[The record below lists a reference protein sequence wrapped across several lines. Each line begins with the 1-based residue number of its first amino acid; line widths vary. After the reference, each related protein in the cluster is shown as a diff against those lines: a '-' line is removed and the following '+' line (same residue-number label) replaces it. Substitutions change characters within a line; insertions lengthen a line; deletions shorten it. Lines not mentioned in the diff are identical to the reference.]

1 MSFVFPF
8 PRAKAALNLET
19 QIENTD
25 KIVSTF
31 EAKLAQDSVIP
42 ASPNALQDRANDLQV
57 GEQQLLMKGG
67 RSLSWGAM
75 WEELDLFEHLE
86 APVMKLF

>member
-1 MSFVFPF
+1 MCFVFPF

-31 EAKLAQDSVIP
+31 EAKLAQDSIIP

-57 GEQQLLMKGG
+57 GEHQASSSGLEIPELREQCG
-67 RSLSWGAM
+67 RSWTYLST
-75 WEELDLFEHLE
+75 LRNQ
-86 APVMKLF
+86 

>member
-1 MSFVFPF
+1 MQNWREEQEIKWPGVANFVIFPF
-8 PRAKAALNLET
+8 LRAKAALNLET

-31 EAKLAQDSVIP
+31 EAKLAQDSIIP

-57 GEQQLLMKGG
+57 
-67 RSLSWGAM
+67 R
-75 WEELDLFEHLE
+75 EHQTLC
-86 APVMKLF
+86 

>member
-1 MSFVFPF
+1 MSFIFPF

-31 EAKLAQDSVIP
+31 EAKLAQDGIIP

-57 GEQQLLMKGG
+57 GKHQASHSGWEIPELREQCG
-67 RSLSWGAM
+67 
-75 WEELDLFEHLE
+75 FI
-86 APVMKLF
+86 

>member
-1 MSFVFPF
+1 MGSSVANLVGFLLR
-8 PRAKAALNLET
+8 RAKAALNLET

-31 EAKLAQDSVIP
+31 EAKLAQDSIIP

-57 GEQQLLMKGG
+57 GQHQGLREG
-67 RSLSWGAM
+67 RGIS
-75 WEELDLFEHLE
+75 ELR
-86 APVMKLF
+86 

>member
-1 MSFVFPF
+1 MQNQREKEKNGIFCSSPCPVIFPF

-31 EAKLAQDSVIP
+31 EAKLAQDSIIP

-57 GEQQLLMKGG
+57 GEHQALC
-67 RSLSWGAM
+67 
-75 WEELDLFEHLE
+75 
-86 APVMKLF
+86 

>member
-1 MSFVFPF
+1 MGSFVVNLVLSFFLF

-31 EAKLAQDSVIP
+31 EAKLAQDSIIP

-57 GEQQLLMKGG
+57 GEHQALC
-67 RSLSWGAM
+67 
-75 WEELDLFEHLE
+75 
-86 APVMKLF
+86 